1 MERESVFLANNFGLF
16 ANICYLCADNYQTGN
31 NMNNF
36 TFYSPT
42 EFCFGRGREQ
52 EVGQLCLKYG
62 ARRVMIVYGG
72 GSVVRS
78 GLLDRVKAALDAE
91 QLPYCELGG
100 VRPNPTDPKVYEGLE
115 MARQFQPDF
124 MLAVG
129 GGSVIDTAKT
139 IAAGYYYEG
148 DFWDFFVGKAKVGQ
162 CLPVGVVLTIP
173 AAGSEGSGNAVI
185 TNERT
190 LQKLGIKQPM
200 LLRPKFAVMNPE
212 LTMTLPEWQ
221 TASGISDM
229 MAHIMERYLTNT
241 PDVQI
246 GDRMAEGILL
256 AIMEEAPKVI
266 ANPQDYDARANIMW
280 CGTIAHNDTCS
291 LGRQEDWNS
300 HAMEHEISAEYD
312 VTHDAGLA
320 VIFPAFLR
328 YMADVHPHKVAQ
340 LAMRVLGIMPQLP
353 ADADIND
360 TRTWPL
366 AEQQRVAREGALK
379 LKAWFHDVLHM
390 PVTFAQLG
398 IPEPNL
404 LLLNTRL
411 HQNKG
416 AVMPGYFP
424 LDADVTMQIY
434 RLALE

>member
-1 MERESVFLANNFGLF
+1 
-16 ANICYLCADNYQTGN
+16 
-31 NMNNF
+31 MNNF

-42 EFCFGRGREQ
+42 EFCFGRGRER
-52 EVGQLCLKYG
+52 EVGQLCVKYG
-62 ARRVMIVYGG
+62 AHRVMIVYGG

-78 GLLDRVKAALDAE
+78 GLLERVKAALDVAS
-91 QLPYCELGG
+91 LPYCELGG
-100 VRPNPTDPKVYEGLE
+100 VRPNPTDPKVYEGLDL
-115 MARQFQPDF
+115 AHTFKPDF

-129 GGSVIDTAKT
+129 GGSVIDSAKT
-139 IAAGYYYEG
+139 IAAGYFYEG
-148 DFWDFFVGKAKVGQ
+148 DFWDFFIGKAKVGD

-185 TNERT
+185 TNEKT
-190 LQKLGIKQPM
+190 LQKLGIRQPM

-246 GDRMAEGILL
+246 GDRMAEGMLL

-266 ANPQDYDARANIMW
+266 ANPHDYEARANIMW

-312 VTHDAGLA
+312 VTHGAGLA
-320 VIFPAFLR
+320 VIFPAFLQ
-328 YMADVHPHKVAQ
+328 YMSNVHPHKVAQ
-340 LAMRVLGIMPQLP
+340 LAMRVLGVQPNLP

-360 TRTWPL
+360 TNTWPI
-366 AEQQRVAREGALK
+366 AEQKRVAMAGALK
-379 LKAWFHDVLHM
+379 LKSWFHDVLHM
-390 PVTFAQLG
+390 PVSFAQLG
-398 IPEPNL
+398 IPQPNL
-404 LLLNTRL
+404 ELLNERL

-424 LDADVTMQIY
+424 LDAETTMKIY
-434 RLALE
+434 KLALND